1 MTGEENKTYD
11 DNKKEYFSKE
21 VFPDFQENKSKRP
34 SITIRTRLI
43 IAFSLIFALSAA
55 ITIWSIITIEEITA
69 KIQFLKTSDNYK
81 SEILEAR
88 RFEKNFLL
96 YGTNIADAQMHVR
109 NAMNILNNNS
119 ETITKILS
127 SADFVK
133 MKSLL
138 SDYQKLLTKLGTN
151 LIYDEKKIV
160 EHELREHG
168 LRMIETA
175 LNFETIERESVS
187 RMLTLAHRIPFIF
200 LFLLL
205 LTIIFIISF
214 LARHLLGSLARFVKY
229 TEQIAEGDF
238 SPIPPQR
245 KYSDEFSKLRMA
257 FNHMIKELNHRQK
270 ILVESHKL
278 RAVGTLVAGVAHELN
293 NPLNNTMLT
302 ASLLKEDFNSLTD
315 EEQLDMINDVINETE
330 RSQKIVRNL
339 LDFARESEVKLIPLD
354 LNEILEDS
362 IRLIANQ
369 LRLSKLILIKNF
381 SANLSP
387 IHADAQ
393 MVQQVFV
400 NLILNA
406 IDVLDEKGTITI
418 STFKGKDENYIT
430 AEIRDNGP
438 GIPEHILARIFEP
451 FFTTKSLRKGT
462 GLGLSVSRGILRSIG
477 GYITVKSKLGEGAAF
492 QVVLPTTNIPSEL
505 NQYSSENLLDKE

>member
-1 MTGEENKTYD
+1 MSSEERKASYD
-11 DNKKEYFSKE
+11 KNKEYFSNE
-21 VFPDFQENKSKRP
+21 VFTGFQEYKPKRP
-34 SITIRTRLI
+34 SISIRTRLI
-43 IAFSLIFALSAA
+43 IAFSLIFALSAI
-55 ITIWSIITIEEITA
+55 ITIWSILTIEEITA

-96 YGTNIADAQMHVR
+96 YGTNLNDAQMHVQ
-109 NAMNILNNNS
+109 NAMNILNENS
-119 ETITKILS
+119 ETITKILNP
-127 SADFVK
+127 ADFIK

-138 SDYQKLLTKLGTN
+138 SDYQELLTKLGAN
-151 LIYDEKKIV
+151 LIYDQKKIV
-160 EHELREHG
+160 EHDLREHG
-168 LRMIETA
+168 LKMIETA

-214 LARHLLGSLARFVKY
+214 LARHLLGSLARFMKY
-229 TEQIAEGDF
+229 TERIAEGDF

-257 FNHMIKELNHRQK
+257 FNNMIRELDHRHK

-302 ASLLKEDFNSLTD
+302 ASLLQEDYNNLTKE
-315 EEQLDMINDVINETE
+315 EKLDMISDVINETE

-339 LDFARESEVKLIPLD
+339 LDFARESEVKLVPLG

-362 IRLIANQ
+362 IRLVANQ
-369 LRLSKLILIKNF
+369 LRLSKLNLIKNF
-381 SANLSP
+381 SENLSP
-387 IHADAQ
+387 IHSDVR
-393 MVQQVFV
+393 MLQQVFV
-400 NLILNA
+400 NIILNA
-406 IDVLDEKGTITI
+406 VDALQEKGTITV
-418 STFKGKDENYIT
+418 STFKNKVDNYIT
-430 AEIRDNGP
+430 AEIKDNGP
-438 GIPEHILARIFEP
+438 GIPEHILERIFEP
-451 FFTTKSLRKGT
+451 FFTTKPIRKGT
-462 GLGLSVSRGILRSIG
+462 GLGLSVSRGILRSMG
-477 GYITVKSKLGEGAAF
+477 GYITVESNLGEGAAF
-492 QVVLPTTNIPSEL
+492 KVFLPTTNIPSEINRNESKVNKL
-505 NQYSSENLLDKE
+505 